1 MWKVLPA
8 NIPCA
13 FVLLFPIRW
22 QNNFSDAG
30 ARALSNFRVTTLF
43 WVFHLLWVSF
53 FSGVALTPAA
63 RTQSQSEFMVR
74 PGGWLFTIILS
85 YDRRWSFWGAALP
98 CKTSSKWYELSA
110 TEKRLF
116 FEQLTDGIGWTAHFD
131 FRPDCF
137 VRRIMI
143 RLITIICVVQPLKI
157 SKYEN

>member
-110 TEKRLF
+110 TEKNGCFLNNLQMVLG
-116 FEQLTDGIGWTAHFD
+116 EQLILIFDLIVLSEELWYGWSQLFLWCSH
-131 FRPDCF
+131 
-137 VRRIMI
+137 
-143 RLITIICVVQPLKI
+143 
-157 SKYEN
+157 